1 MVAPRLCVPVLRR
14 LIFFVFEIIGVIA
27 FSLSGALTAMKKE
40 MDIFGAC
47 VLGMTTAIGGG
58 IIRDLILGVNPPA
71 AFVNP
76 LHAVI
81 GLGIPALTYLPKI
94 QKLFARD
101 KHRVQALSLMI
112 ADSVG
117 LGVFTV
123 VGVNACFESLPHP
136 NFFTAVFLGVI
147 TGVGGGVLRDVLSM
161 NLPKIFVKHFYACAS
176 IAGAVVA
183 FLMRIW
189 FGTLIA
195 SIAGAVV
202 VIALRFL
209 ASFLRWNLP
218 KPKYPIEEEQ

>member
-1 MVAPRLCVPVLRR
+1 MDS
-14 LIFFVFEIIGVIA
+14 IFFVFEIIGVIA

-58 IIRDLILGVNPPA
+58 IIRDLILGVTPPA

-76 LHAVI
+76 LQAVL
-81 GLGIPALTYLPKI
+81 GLAIPAVTYLPFI
-94 QKLFARD
+94 QKFFARN

-123 VGVNACFESLPHP
+123 VGVNACFSNLSNP

-147 TGVGGGVLRDVLSM
+147 TGVGGGVIRDVFSM

-176 IAGAVVA
+176 IVGAIVA
-183 FLMRIW
+183 FLMRVW
-189 FGTLIA
+189 LKDVLLA
-195 SIAGAVV
+195 SISGAIV
-202 VIALRFL
+202 VITLRFL

-218 KPKYPIEEEQ
+218 KPKYPIEE

>member
-1 MVAPRLCVPVLRR
+1 MDS
-14 LIFFVFEIIGVIA
+14 IFFVFEIIGVIA

-58 IIRDLILGVNPPA
+58 IIRDLILGVTPPVS
-71 AFVNP
+71 FVNP
-76 LHAVI
+76 LHATI
-81 GLGIPALTYLPKI
+81 GLGVAALTYLPKI
-94 QKLFARD
+94 QKFFARNQ
-101 KHRVQALSLMI
+101 HRVQALSLMV

-123 VGVNACFESLPHP
+123 VGVNACFENIP
-136 NFFTAVFLGVI
+136 NPNAFTAIFLGVI
-147 TGVGGGVLRDVLSM
+147 TGVGGGVLRDVFSM

-176 IAGAVVA
+176 IAGAIVA
-183 FLMRIW
+183 YFAHIY
-189 FGTLIA
+189 FGALIA

-202 VIALRFL
+202 VITLRFL

-218 KPKYPIEEEQ
+218 KPKYPVEKEE

>member
-1 MVAPRLCVPVLRR
+1 MDS
-14 LIFFVFEIIGVIA
+14 IFFVFEIIGVIA

-58 IIRDLILGVNPPA
+58 IIRDLILGVTPPT

-76 LHAVI
+76 LQAVL
-81 GLGIPALTYLPKI
+81 GLAIPAVAYLPFI
-94 QKLFARD
+94 QKFFARN
-101 KHRVQALSLMI
+101 KHKVQALSLMV

-123 VGVNACFESLPHP
+123 VGVNACFNSLPNP

-147 TGVGGGVLRDVLSM
+147 TGVGGGVLRDVMSM

-176 IAGAVVA
+176 IAGAIVA
-183 FLMRIW
+183 FFMRI
-189 FGTLIA
+189 LLKDVLLA
-195 SIAGAVV
+195 SSVGAAV

-218 KPKYPIEEEQ
+218 KPKYPIEEEK

>member
-1 MVAPRLCVPVLRR
+1 MDS
-14 LIFFVFEIIGVIA
+14 IFFVFEIIGVIA

-58 IIRDLILGVNPPA
+58 IIRDLILGITPPT

-76 LHAVI
+76 LPATL
-81 GLGIPALTYLPKI
+81 GLVVAALTYLPFI
-94 QKLFARD
+94 QKFFARN
-101 KHRVQALSLMI
+101 KHKVQALSLMI

-123 VGVNACFESLPHP
+123 MGVNACFESIENP

-147 TGVGGGVLRDVLSM
+147 TGVGGGVLRDVFSM

-176 IAGAVVA
+176 IAGAIVA
-183 FLMRIW
+183 FVVEKYFDIPL
-189 FGTLIA
+189 LA
-195 SIAGAVV
+195 SILGAAVV
-202 VIALRFL
+202 ITLRFL

-218 KPKYPIEEEQ
+218 KPKYPIEEDK

>member
-1 MVAPRLCVPVLRR
+1 MDTV
-14 LIFFVFEIIGVIA
+14 FFVFEIIGVIA

-58 IIRDLILGVNPPA
+58 IIRDLILGITPPT

-76 LHAVI
+76 LPATL
-81 GLGIPALTYLPKI
+81 GLVVAALTYLPFI
-94 QKLFARD
+94 QKFFARN
-101 KHRVQALSLMI
+101 KHKVQALSLMI

-123 VGVNACFESLPHP
+123 MGVNACFESIENP

-147 TGVGGGVLRDVLSM
+147 TGVGGGVLRDVFSM

-176 IAGAVVA
+176 IAGAIVA
-183 FLMRIW
+183 FVVEKYFDIPL
-189 FGTLIA
+189 LA
-195 SIAGAVV
+195 SILGAAVV
-202 VIALRFL
+202 ITLRFL

-218 KPKYPIEEEQ
+218 KPKYPIEEDK

>member
-1 MVAPRLCVPVLRR
+1 MDS
-14 LIFFVFEIIGVIA
+14 IFFVFEIIGVIA

-58 IIRDLILGVNPPA
+58 IIRDLILGVTPPA

-76 LHAVI
+76 LQAVL
-81 GLGIPALTYLPKI
+81 GLAIPALTYLPFI
-94 QKLFARD
+94 QKFFARN
-101 KHRVQALSLMI
+101 KHKVQALSLMI

-123 VGVNACFESLPHP
+123 VGVNACFNTLPNP
-136 NFFTAVFLGVI
+136 NAFTAIFLGVI
-147 TGVGGGVLRDVLSM
+147 TGVGGGVLRDVFSM

-176 IAGAVVA
+176 IAGAIVA
-183 FLMRIW
+183 FILRLW
-189 FGTLIA
+189 FDALTA
-195 SIAGAVV
+195 SIAGAIV
-202 VIALRFL
+202 VISLRFL

-218 KPKYPIEEEQ
+218 KPKYPGEEE

>member
-1 MVAPRLCVPVLRR
+1 MDS
-14 LIFFVFEIIGVIA
+14 IFFIFEIIGVIA

-58 IIRDLILGVNPPA
+58 IIRDLILGVTPPA

-76 LHAVI
+76 LQAVL
-81 GLGIPALTYLPKI
+81 GLAIPAITYLPAI
-94 QKLFARD
+94 QKFFSRN
-101 KHRVQALSLMI
+101 KHKVQALSLMI

-123 VGVNACFESLPHP
+123 VGVNACFERLEDP

-147 TGVGGGVLRDVLSM
+147 TGVGGGVLRDVFSM

-176 IAGAVVA
+176 IAGAIAA
-183 FLMRIW
+183 FLIVK
-189 FGTLIA
+189 FFYAPVIA
-195 SIAGAVV
+195 SIAGATV
-202 VIALRFL
+202 VITLRFL

-218 KPKYPIEEEQ
+218 KPKYPIEEEKS

>member
-1 MVAPRLCVPVLRR
+1 MDS
-14 LIFFVFEIIGVIA
+14 IFFILEIIGVIA

-58 IIRDLILGVNPPA
+58 IIRDLILGVNPPV

-76 LHAVI
+76 LQAVL
-81 GLGIPALTYLPKI
+81 GLAIPAITYLPFI
-94 QKLFARD
+94 QKLFAHD

-117 LGVFTV
+117 LGIFTV
-123 VGVNACFESLPHP
+123 VGVNACFESLPSP
-136 NFFTAVFLGVI
+136 NFFTAIFLGVI
-147 TGVGGGVLRDVLSM
+147 TGVGGGVLRDVFSM

-176 IAGAVVA
+176 IAGAIVA
-183 FLMRIW
+183 FLIRVFPGDVLAATI
-189 FGTLIA
+189 I
-195 SIAGAVV
+195 GATV

-209 ASFLRWNLP
+209 AYFLHWNLP
-218 KPKYPIEEEQ
+218 KPNFPIEKEK

>member
-1 MVAPRLCVPVLRR
+1 MDS
-14 LIFFVFEIIGVIA
+14 IFFVFEIIGVIA

-58 IIRDLILGVNPPA
+58 IIRDLILGVTPPA

-76 LHAVI
+76 LQAVL
-81 GLGIPALTYLPKI
+81 GLAIPALTYLPFI
-94 QKLFARD
+94 QKFFARNE
-101 KHRVQALSLMI
+101 HRVQALSLMI

-123 VGVNACFESLPHP
+123 VGVNACFDNLPNP

-147 TGVGGGVLRDVLSM
+147 TGVGGGLLRDVFSM

-176 IAGAVVA
+176 IAGAIVA
-183 FLMRIW
+183 YFAYIYL
-189 FGTLIA
+189 GALIA
-195 SIAGAVV
+195 SIAGAAV

-218 KPKYPIEEEQ
+218 KPKYPLEKRE

>member
-1 MVAPRLCVPVLRR
+1 MDSV
-14 LIFFVFEIIGVIA
+14 FFVFEILGVIA

-58 IIRDLILGVNPPA
+58 IIRDLILGVTPPA

-81 GLGIPALTYLPKI
+81 GLAIPAITYLPRI
-94 QKLFARD
+94 QKFFARN
-101 KHRVQALSLMI
+101 KHKVQALSLMI

-123 VGVNACFESLPHP
+123 VGVNACFDHLQTP
-136 NFFTAVFLGVI
+136 NAFTAIFLGVI
-147 TGVGGGVLRDVLSM
+147 TGVGGGVLRDVFSM

-183 FLMRIW
+183 YFAHIYLDAL
-189 FGTLIA
+189 FA
-195 SIAGAVV
+195 SIIGAAVV
-202 VIALRFL
+202 ITLRFL

-218 KPKYPIEEEQ
+218 QPKYPIEEEK

>member
-1 MVAPRLCVPVLRR
+1 MDTV
-14 LIFFVFEIIGVIA
+14 FFIFEIIGVIA
-27 FSLSGALTAMKKE
+27 FSLSGALVAMKKE

-58 IIRDLILGVNPPA
+58 IIRDLILGVTPPL

-76 LHAVI
+76 MHAII
-81 GLGIPALTYLPKI
+81 GLAIPAITYLPKI
-94 QKLFARD
+94 QKIFAHNEH
-101 KHRVQALSLMI
+101 KVQAISIMI

-123 VGVNACFESLPHP
+123 VGVNASFANIENP

-147 TGVGGGVLRDVLSM
+147 TGVGGGVLRDVFSM

-176 IAGAVVA
+176 IVGAIVA
-183 FLMRIW
+183 FLIEKY
-189 FGTLIA
+189 FDIPLLA
-195 SIAGAVV
+195 SILGAVV
-202 VIALRFL
+202 VITLRFL

-218 KPKYPIEEEQ
+218 KPKYPIEKET

>member
-1 MVAPRLCVPVLRR
+1 MDS
-14 LIFFVFEIIGVIA
+14 IFFIFEIIGVIA
-27 FSLSGALTAMKKE
+27 FSVSGALTAMKKE

-58 IIRDLILGVNPPA
+58 VIRDLILGVTPPA

-76 LHAVI
+76 LQAVL
-81 GLGIPALTYLPKI
+81 GLAIPALTYLPFI
-94 QKLFARD
+94 QKFFARN
-101 KHRVQALSLMI
+101 KHKVQALSLMV

-123 VGVNACFESLPHP
+123 VGVNACFDNLPDP

-147 TGVGGGVLRDVLSM
+147 TGVGGGVLRDVMSM

-176 IAGAVVA
+176 IAGAIVA

-189 FGTLIA
+189 FGALVA
-195 SIAGAVV
+195 SIAGAIV
-202 VIALRFL
+202 VITLRFL

-218 KPKYPIEEEQ
+218 KPKYPIEEEK

>member
-1 MVAPRLCVPVLRR
+1 MDSV
-14 LIFFVFEIIGVIA
+14 FFVFEILGVIA

-58 IIRDLILGVNPPA
+58 IIRDLILGVTPPT

-76 LHAVI
+76 MHAVI
-81 GLGIPALTYLPKI
+81 GLAIPALTYLPKI
-94 QKLFARD
+94 QKFFARN
-101 KHRVQALSLMI
+101 KHKVQALSMMI

-123 VGVNACFESLPHP
+123 VGVNACFENIANP
-136 NFFTAVFLGVI
+136 NAFTAIFLGVI
-147 TGVGGGVLRDVLSM
+147 TGVGGGVLRDVFSM

-183 FLMRIW
+183 YFAHIYFDAL
-189 FGTLIA
+189 LA
-195 SIAGAVV
+195 SIIGAAVV
-202 VIALRFL
+202 ITLRFL

-218 KPKYPIEEEQ
+218 KPKYPIEE

>member
-1 MVAPRLCVPVLRR
+1 MDS
-14 LIFFVFEIIGVIA
+14 IFFIFEIIGVIA

-76 LHAVI
+76 LQAML
-81 GLGIPALTYLPKI
+81 GLAIPAITYLPFI
-94 QKLFARD
+94 QSFFTRNQHKV
-101 KHRVQALSLMI
+101 HTLSLMV

-123 VGVNACFESLPHP
+123 VGVNACFNNLPNP
-136 NFFTAVFLGVI
+136 NFFTAIFLGVI

-176 IAGAVVA
+176 IAGAIAA
-183 FLMRIW
+183 FLIRIC
-189 FGTLIA
+189 FADTLLS
-195 SIAGAVV
+195 SILGAIV

-209 ASFLRWNLP
+209 AFFLHWNLP
-218 KPKYPIEEEQ
+218 KPKYRIEEEKQEP

>member
-1 MVAPRLCVPVLRR
+1 MDSV
-14 LIFFVFEIIGVIA
+14 FFVFEILGVIA

-58 IIRDLILGVNPPA
+58 IIRDLILGVTPPT

-76 LHAVI
+76 MHAVI
-81 GLGIPALTYLPKI
+81 GLAIPALTYLPKI
-94 QKLFARD
+94 QKLFARN
-101 KHRVQALSLMI
+101 KHKVQALSMMI

-123 VGVNACFESLPHP
+123 VGVNACFENIANP
-136 NFFTAVFLGVI
+136 NAFTAIFLGVI
-147 TGVGGGVLRDVLSM
+147 TGVGGGVLRDVFSM

-183 FLMRIW
+183 YFAHIYFDAL
-189 FGTLIA
+189 LA
-195 SIAGAVV
+195 SIIGAAVV
-202 VIALRFL
+202 ITLRFL

-218 KPKYPIEEEQ
+218 KPKYPIEEEK

>member
-1 MVAPRLCVPVLRR
+1 
-14 LIFFVFEIIGVIA
+14 
-27 FSLSGALTAMKKE
+27 

-58 IIRDLILGVNPPA
+58 IIRDLILGVTPPS
-71 AFVNP
+71 AFRNP
-76 LHAVI
+76 LQAVL
-81 GLGIPALTYLPKI
+81 GLLIPAITYLPVI
-94 QKLFARD
+94 QKFFARN
-101 KHRVQALSLMI
+101 KHKVQALSLMI

-123 VGVNACFESLPHP
+123 VGVRACFENLPDP
-136 NFFTAVFLGVI
+136 NFFTAIFLGVI
-147 TGVGGGVLRDVLSM
+147 TGVGGGVMRDVFSM

-183 FLMRIW
+183 FLIQKY
-189 FGTLIA
+189 FDNLLFA
-195 SIAGAVV
+195 YIAGTAT
-202 VIALRFL
+202 VITLRFL

>member
-1 MVAPRLCVPVLRR
+1 MDTV
-14 LIFFVFEIIGVIA
+14 FFVFEILGVIA

-58 IIRDLILGVNPPA
+58 IIRDLILGVTPPV

-76 LHAVI
+76 MHAVI
-81 GLGIPALTYLPKI
+81 GLAIPALTYLPKI
-94 QKLFARD
+94 QKFFARN

-123 VGVNACFESLPHP
+123 VGVNACFDHLQTP
-136 NFFTAVFLGVI
+136 NAFTAIFLGVI
-147 TGVGGGVLRDVLSM
+147 TGVGGGVLRDVFSM

-183 FLMRIW
+183 YFAHIYLDAL
-189 FGTLIA
+189 FA
-195 SIAGAVV
+195 SIIGAAVV
-202 VIALRFL
+202 ITLRFL

-218 KPKYPIEEEQ
+218 KPKYPIEEEK

>member
-1 MVAPRLCVPVLRR
+1 MDSV
-14 LIFFVFEIIGVIA
+14 FFVFEIIGVIA

-58 IIRDLILGVNPPA
+58 IIRDLILGITPPT

-76 LHAVI
+76 LPATL
-81 GLGIPALTYLPKI
+81 GLVVAALTYLPFI
-94 QKLFARD
+94 QKFFARN
-101 KHRVQALSLMI
+101 KHKVQALSLMI

-123 VGVNACFESLPHP
+123 MGVNACFESIENP

-147 TGVGGGVLRDVLSM
+147 TGVGGGVLRDVFSM

-176 IAGAVVA
+176 IAGAIVA
-183 FLMRIW
+183 FVVEKYFDIPL
-189 FGTLIA
+189 LA
-195 SIAGAVV
+195 SILGAAVV
-202 VIALRFL
+202 ITLRFL

-218 KPKYPIEEEQ
+218 KPKYPIEEDK

>member
-1 MVAPRLCVPVLRR
+1 MDS
-14 LIFFVFEIIGVIA
+14 IFFVFEIIGVIA

-58 IIRDLILGVNPPA
+58 IIRDLILGATPPA

-76 LHAVI
+76 LQAVL
-81 GLGIPALTYLPKI
+81 GLAIPALTYRPFI
-94 QKLFARD
+94 QKFFARD
-101 KHRVQALSLMI
+101 QHKVQALSLMV

-123 VGVNACFESLPHP
+123 VGVNACFNNLPNP

-147 TGVGGGVLRDVLSM
+147 TGVGGGVLRDVFSM

-176 IAGAVVA
+176 IAGAIVA
-183 FLMRIW
+183 FLIHV
-189 FGTLIA
+189 FFKDALFA
-195 SIAGAVV
+195 SILGAIV

-218 KPKYPIEEEQ
+218 KPKYPIQKEE

>member
-1 MVAPRLCVPVLRR
+1 MDS
-14 LIFFVFEIIGVIA
+14 IFFIFEIIGVIA

-58 IIRDLILGVNPPA
+58 VIRDLILGVTPPV

-76 LHAVI
+76 LQAVL
-81 GLGIPALTYLPKI
+81 GLAIPAITYLPFI
-94 QKLFARD
+94 QKFFARNEH
-101 KHRVQALSLMI
+101 KVQALSLMI

-123 VGVNACFESLPHP
+123 VGVNACFNTISTP
-136 NFFTAVFLGVI
+136 NAFTAIFLGVI
-147 TGVGGGVLRDVLSM
+147 TGVGGGVMRDVLSM

-183 FLMRIW
+183 FLMRLW
-189 FGTLIA
+189 FDALFA
-195 SIAGAVV
+195 SIVGAIV

-218 KPKYPIEEEQ
+218 KPKYPIEEQK

>member
-1 MVAPRLCVPVLRR
+1 MDS
-14 LIFFVFEIIGVIA
+14 IFFIFEIIGVIA

-58 IIRDLILGVNPPA
+58 IIRDLILGVTPPA

-76 LHAVI
+76 LQAVL
-81 GLGIPALTYLPKI
+81 GLAIPALTYLPFI
-94 QKLFARD
+94 QKVFARN
-101 KHRVQALSLMI
+101 KHKVQALSLMI

-123 VGVNACFESLPHP
+123 VGVNACFETLPNP
-136 NFFTAVFLGVI
+136 NAFTAIFLGVI
-147 TGVGGGVLRDVLSM
+147 TGVGGGVLRDVFSM

-176 IAGAVVA
+176 IAGAIVA
-183 FLMRIW
+183 FILRLW
-189 FGTLIA
+189 FDALTA
-195 SIAGAVV
+195 SIAGAIV
-202 VIALRFL
+202 VISLRFL

-218 KPKYPIEEEQ
+218 KPKYPVEEK

>member
-1 MVAPRLCVPVLRR
+1 MDS
-14 LIFFVFEIIGVIA
+14 IFFIFEIIGVIA

-58 IIRDLILGVNPPA
+58 IIRDLILGVTPPVS
-71 AFVNP
+71 FVNP
-76 LHAVI
+76 LHATI
-81 GLGIPALTYLPKI
+81 GLGVAALTYLPKI
-94 QKLFARD
+94 QKFFARN

-123 VGVNACFESLPHP
+123 VGVNACFENIP
-136 NFFTAVFLGVI
+136 NPNAFTAIFLGVI
-147 TGVGGGVLRDVLSM
+147 TGVGGGVLRDVFSM

-176 IAGAVVA
+176 IAGAIVA
-183 FLMRIW
+183 YFAHIY
-189 FGTLIA
+189 FGVLIA
-195 SIAGAVV
+195 SISGAIV
-202 VIALRFL
+202 VITLRFL

-218 KPKYPIEEEQ
+218 KPKYPVEKEE

>member
-1 MVAPRLCVPVLRR
+1 MDS
-14 LIFFVFEIIGVIA
+14 IFFIFEIIGVIA

-58 IIRDLILGVNPPA
+58 IIRDLILGVTPPT

-76 LHAVI
+76 LQAVL
-81 GLGIPALTYLPKI
+81 GLAIPAVAYLPFI
-94 QKLFARD
+94 QKFFARN
-101 KHRVQALSLMI
+101 KHKVQALSLMV

-123 VGVNACFESLPHP
+123 VGVNACFNSLPNP
-136 NFFTAVFLGVI
+136 NFFTAVILGVI
-147 TGVGGGVLRDVLSM
+147 TGVGGGVMRDVLSM

-189 FGTLIA
+189 FDALFA
-195 SIAGAVV
+195 SIVGAIV
-202 VIALRFL
+202 VITLRFL

-218 KPKYPIEEEQ
+218 KPKYPIEEDKK

>member
-1 MVAPRLCVPVLRR
+1 MDS
-14 LIFFVFEIIGVIA
+14 IFFIFEIIGVIA

-58 IIRDLILGVNPPA
+58 IIRDLILGVTPPA

-76 LHAVI
+76 LQAI
-81 GLGIPALTYLPKI
+81 LGLAIPAITYLPAI
-94 QKLFARD
+94 QKFFSRN
-101 KHRVQALSLMI
+101 KHKVQALSLMI

-123 VGVNACFESLPHP
+123 VGVNACFERLEDP

-147 TGVGGGVLRDVLSM
+147 TGVGGGVLRDVFSM

-176 IAGAVVA
+176 IAGAIAA
-183 FLMRIW
+183 FLIVK
-189 FGTLIA
+189 FFYAPVIA
-195 SIAGAVV
+195 SIVGATV
-202 VIALRFL
+202 VITLRFL

-218 KPKYPIEEEQ
+218 KPKYPIEEEK

>member
-1 MVAPRLCVPVLRR
+1 MDS
-14 LIFFVFEIIGVIA
+14 IFFVFEIIGVIA

-58 IIRDLILGVNPPA
+58 IIRDLILGVTPPVS
-71 AFVNP
+71 FVNP
-76 LHAVI
+76 LHATI
-81 GLGIPALTYLPKI
+81 GLGVAALTYLPKI
-94 QKLFARD
+94 QKFFARN

-123 VGVNACFESLPHP
+123 VGVNACFENIP
-136 NFFTAVFLGVI
+136 NPNAFTAIFLGVI
-147 TGVGGGVLRDVLSM
+147 TGVGGGVLRDVFSM

-176 IAGAVVA
+176 IAGAIVA
-183 FLMRIW
+183 YFAHIY
-189 FGTLIA
+189 FGVLIA
-195 SIAGAVV
+195 SISGAIV
-202 VIALRFL
+202 VITLRFL

-218 KPKYPIEEEQ
+218 KPKYPVEKEE

>member
-1 MVAPRLCVPVLRR
+1 MDS
-14 LIFFVFEIIGVIA
+14 IFFIFEIIGVIA

-58 IIRDLILGVNPPA
+58 IIRDLILGVTPPS

-76 LHAVI
+76 LQAVL
-81 GLGIPALTYLPKI
+81 GLAIPAVTYLPFI
-94 QKLFARD
+94 QKFFARNEH
-101 KHRVQALSLMI
+101 KVQALSLMI
-112 ADSVG
+112 ADAVG

-123 VGVNACFESLPHP
+123 VGVNACFNSLPSP
-136 NFFTAVFLGVI
+136 NAFTAIFLGVI
-147 TGVGGGVLRDVLSM
+147 TGVGGGVMRDVLSM

-189 FGTLIA
+189 FDALFA
-195 SIAGAVV
+195 SIVGAIV
-202 VIALRFL
+202 VITLRFL

-218 KPKYPIEEEQ
+218 KPKYPIEEDKK

>member
-1 MVAPRLCVPVLRR
+1 MDTV
-14 LIFFVFEIIGVIA
+14 FFIFEIIGVLA
-27 FSLSGALTAMKKE
+27 FSLSGALVAMKKE

-58 IIRDLILGVNPPA
+58 IIRDLILGVNPPL

-76 LHAVI
+76 MHAII
-81 GLGIPALTYLPKI
+81 GLAVPAITYLPKI
-94 QKLFARD
+94 QKIFARNEH
-101 KHRVQALSLMI
+101 KVQAISIMI

-123 VGVNACFESLPHP
+123 VGVNASFANIEDP

-147 TGVGGGVLRDVLSM
+147 TGVGGGVLRDVFSM

-176 IAGAVVA
+176 IVGAIVA
-183 FLMRIW
+183 FLIEKY
-189 FGTLIA
+189 FDIPLLA
-195 SIAGAVV
+195 SISGATV
-202 VIALRFL
+202 VITLRFL

-218 KPKYPIEEEQ
+218 KPKYPIEKET